1 MNSPHAFSCPRCRA
15 PLPSVEAECPA
26 CLLSMGADADAT
38 HMISSEKLPERR
50 LQPGESFGG
59 YRIEQELGRGGMGAV
74 YAAVETA
81 TGRRIALKVLSQR
94 LADAESR
101 TRFLREGRVAASIN
115 HANSVYI
122 FGTDEIEGRSVIAM
136 ELIGGGTLQQR
147 VAEKGPLPVGE
158 AVDAILDIIAGLEAA
173 EAAGVLHRDIK
184 PANCFIDT
192 DGVVKVGDFGLSIST
207 EGSRDLDVTQHGV
220 FLGTP
225 AFCSPEQLRGEPL
238 DVRSDIYAVGV
249 TLYYLLTGQ
258 TPFEG
263 ANVMQLM
270 ANALDKAPRDPAK
283 LRAGLPKEI
292 VSVLTR
298 CLAKQAGNR
307 PATYATLKALLLPFR
322 STAPTPTSVGLRFAS
337 WLLDFMIESGL
348 GTMVSLWLL
357 DASAIGQDIGGWSW
371 GAWASFLLLAGLLI
385 VPQGLW
391 GATIGQAL
399 VGLRVVSRDRGAPGL
414 LRAAGRYLIL
424 YLPGLL
430 MMVLPLAGV
439 AFHTRVLLAYAL
451 PVYRLLLF
459 VTIRRRNGYAAV
471 HDLLT
476 DTRVVERAAVQAA
489 KAAASPTQEPVPAA
503 TMAGQEPIGPYQ
515 VLGTLEECAEHTLL
529 LGFDP
534 RLLRRVWLSVHRH
547 DGSTGRHPGT
557 RFTRLRWLAGGM
569 TAERHWDAHEAP
581 AGTALLALARE
592 PQPWSVARNWL
603 HDLALELEAS
613 RTEGSLPPR
622 LSLDRLWITA
632 EQRLKVLPFAA
643 PGAGAAPEVET
654 AHFLN
659 HTAQTVLEGRTVPP
673 AAAVERMAHA
683 PVPSSARAWLNNLV
697 KATPGAALAS
707 LKPLLTL
714 PASVSRL
721 KRAML
726 LLLPAAPSLLLLPGL
741 LVTGPFA
748 KKVREMHARHPQLSE
763 ASKVVFQFDTME
775 MMARF
780 LPPPTDNDPLF
791 TVLKEDKEKARHL
804 LGVLLSSRYGRFV
817 RDEAEWRGA
826 EVKTILIQHHDRI
839 EELVTDHPA
848 PTTAEVAE
856 AERVFALTLQ
866 TVARFESTNQSGQ
879 ALMSTQDM
887 IRFTCS
893 LLLSLMF
900 CSLLAILFLR
910 RSVLPRAFG
919 VDYVLTN
926 GRPAGRV
933 RLLWRGA
940 LGWLPAFGLAL
951 LLMLMKWP
959 VTPASLFVAGL
970 AGLAALTLWLCS
982 LLHPRRGLHDQF
994 AGTWPVLV

>member
-1 MNSPHAFSCPRCRA
+1 
-15 PLPSVEAECPA
+15 
-26 CLLSMGADADAT
+26 MGADADAT
-38 HMISSEKLPERR
+38 HLLGAEKLPERR
-50 LQPGESFGG
+50 LQPGETFGG

-74 YAAVETA
+74 YAATESA

-94 LADAESR
+94 LADVESR

-122 FGTDEIEGRSVIAM
+122 FGTEEIEGRSVIAM

-192 DGVVKVGDFGLSIST
+192 DGMVKVGDFGLSIST
-207 EGSRDLDVTQHGV
+207 EGSRDLNVTQHGV

-249 TLYYLLTGQ
+249 TLYFLLTGQ

-292 VSVLTR
+292 VTVLTR

-307 PATYATLKALLLPFR
+307 PATYAVLKESLLPFR

-337 WLLDFMIESGL
+337 WLLDFLIESGV
-348 GTMVSLWLL
+348 GMMISLWLL
-357 DASAIGQDIGGWSW
+357 DASAVGQDIGGWGW
-371 GAWASFLLLAGLLI
+371 GTWASFLFLAGLLI

-399 VGLRVVSRDRGAPGL
+399 VGLRVVRGDRGAPGL
-414 LRAAGRYLIL
+414 PRAAGRYLIL
-424 YLPGLL
+424 YLPGLV
-430 MMVLPLAGV
+430 MMLLPVAG
-439 AFHTRVLLAYAL
+439 ATFNTRVWVAYAL
-451 PVYRLLLF
+451 PLYRLLLC

-476 DTRVVERAAVQAA
+476 GTRVVEKAAMQAA
-489 KAAASPTQEPVPAA
+489 KAAAGPTHDPVSAAA
-503 TMAGQEPIGPYQ
+503 TAGQEPIGPYQ
-515 VLGTLEECAEHTLL
+515 VLGTLEERAEHTLL

-534 RLLRRVWLSVHRH
+534 RLLRRVWLVVHQD
-547 DGSTGRHPGT
+547 DGDSARHPVT

-569 TAERHWDAHEAP
+569 TADRHWDAYEAP
-581 AGTALLALARE
+581 AGAALLAISRE
-592 PQPWSVARNWL
+592 PQPWSVARSWL
-603 HDLALELEAS
+603 YDLAQELEAS
-613 RTEGSLPPR
+613 RVEGSQPPR

-659 HTAQTVLEGRTVPP
+659 HAAQMVLEGRAVPP
-673 AAAVERMAHA
+673 AAAVERTVQA
-683 PVPSSARAWLNNLV
+683 PVPGTARVWLNNLV
-697 KATPGAALAS
+697 KGLPEAALAS

-726 LLLPAAPSLLLLPGL
+726 LLLPATPSLMMLLGLLLM
-741 LVTGPFA
+741 GPFVEKA
-748 KKVREMHARHPQLSE
+748 REMHARHPQLSE

-780 LPPPTDNDPLF
+780 LPTPTDNDPLF
-791 TVLKEDKEKARHL
+791 TVLKENKEKARHL

-817 RDEAEWRGA
+817 RDEAEWRSA
-826 EVKTILIQHHDRI
+826 EVKSILIQHHDRV
-839 EELVTDHPA
+839 EELVNEHPA
-848 PTTAEVAE
+848 PTAAEVAE
-856 AERVFALTLQ
+856 AERVFAPTLQ
-866 TVARFESTNQSGQ
+866 TVARYERSRQSGQ
-879 ALMSTQDM
+879 SLMSMQDM

-900 CSLLAILFLR
+900 CSLLMTVFLR

-919 VDYVLTN
+919 VDYVLKD
-926 GRPAGRV
+926 GRPAGRA
-933 RLLWRGA
+933 RLLWRGVI
-940 LGWLPAFGLAL
+940 GWLPASCLAV

-959 VTPASLFVAGL
+959 LTSASLMMAGL
-970 AGLAALTLWLCS
+970 AGLAALTLWLHS
-982 LLHPRRGLHDQF
+982 LFHPRRGLHDQL
-994 AGTWPVLV
+994 AGTWPVLA

>member
-1 MNSPHAFSCPRCRA
+1 MNSPASFPCPRCRA
-15 PLPSVEAECPA
+15 PLPSAEAECPA

-38 HMISSEKLPERR
+38 RMLAAEKLPERR
-50 LQPGESFGG
+50 LQPGEVFGG

-74 YAAVETA
+74 YAATEAA

-94 LADAESR
+94 LADVESR

-122 FGTDEIEGRSVIAM
+122 FGTEEIEGRSVIAM

-192 DGVVKVGDFGLSIST
+192 DGMVKVGDFGLSIST
-207 EGSRDLDVTQHGV
+207 EGSRDLNVTQHGV

-283 LRAGLPKEI
+283 LRAGLPREI
-292 VSVLTR
+292 VNVLTR

-307 PATYATLKALLLPFR
+307 PATYAELKSLLLPFR

-337 WLLDFMIESGL
+337 WLLDYLIEAALGL
-348 GTMVSLWLL
+348 MVSLWLL
-357 DASAIGQDIGGWSW
+357 DASEIGQDIGGWSW
-371 GAWASFLLLAGLLI
+371 GMWASFLFLAGLLI

-399 VGLRVVSRDRGAPGL
+399 VGLRVVRGDRGAPGL
-414 LRAAGRYLIL
+414 PRAAGRYLIL
-424 YLPGLL
+424 YLPGLV
-430 MMVLPLAGV
+430 MMLLPLAG
-439 AFHTRVLLAYAL
+439 ATFNTRVLLAYAL

-476 DTRVVERAAVQAA
+476 GTRVVEKAAVHAE
-489 KAAASPTQEPVPAA
+489 KAAASPIQEPVSAQNA
-503 TMAGQEPIGPYQ
+503 SGQEPIGPYQ
-515 VLGTLEECAEHTLL
+515 VLGMLEERAEDTLL

-534 RLLRRVWLSVHRH
+534 RLLRRVWLRLHPGK
-547 DGSTGRHPGT
+547 DGSPRHPVT
-557 RFTRLRWLAGGM
+557 RFTRLRWLASGM
-569 TAERHWDAHEAP
+569 TADHHWDAYEAP
-581 AGTALLALARE
+581 AGTALLQLARE
-592 PQPWSVARNWL
+592 PQPWSVVRGWL
-603 HDLALELEAS
+603 HDLAQELEAS
-613 RTEGSLPPR
+613 RREGSLPPT
-622 LSLDRLWITA
+622 LGLDQLWITA
-632 EQRLKVLPFAA
+632 EQRLKVLPFTA
-643 PGAGAAPEVET
+643 PGPGNAPKVQA

-659 HTAQTVLEGRTVPP
+659 HTAQTVLEGLAVPP
-673 AAAVERMAHA
+673 AAAMERAAHA
-683 PVPSSARAWLNNLV
+683 PMPAAARAWLNSLV
-697 KATPGAALAS
+697 KAAPEVALAS
-707 LKPLLTL
+707 LKPLLTM

-726 LLLPAAPSLLLLPGL
+726 LLLPASPSLLMLLGL
-741 LVTGPFA
+741 LVTGPFMEKA
-748 KKVREMHARHPQLSE
+748 REMHARHPQLSE

-780 LPPPTDNDPLF
+780 LPPPTDNDPLYA
-791 TVLKEDKEKARHL
+791 VLKEDKEKARRL

-817 RDEAEWRGA
+817 RDEAEWSSS
-826 EVKTILIQHHDRI
+826 EVKSILIQHHDRV
-839 EELVTDHPA
+839 EELVKKHPA
-848 PTTAEVAE
+848 PTAAEVAE
-856 AERVFALTLQ
+856 AERVFAPTLK
-866 TVARFESTNQSGQ
+866 TVARLESSRQSGRS
-879 ALMSTQDM
+879 LMSMQDM
-887 IRFTCS
+887 VRFSCS
-893 LLLSLMF
+893 LLMSLMF
-900 CSLLAILFLR
+900 CSLLLTVLLR

-919 VDYVLTN
+919 VDYVLMD
-926 GRPAGRV
+926 GRPAGRA
-933 RLLWRGA
+933 RLLWRA
-940 LGWLPAFGLAL
+940 LLGWLPAFGLAL

-959 VTPASLFVAGL
+959 LMPGSLIVVCVAGM
-970 AGLAALTLWLCS
+970 AALSLWLHS
-982 LLHPRRGLHDQF
+982 LLRPRRALHDQIT
-994 AGTWPVLV
+994 GTWPVLA